1 MREPREMRGK
11 KSETHTHI
19 LQSIYCGNVAPW
31 WITLLVITK
40 RSRYAA
46 FLICCQSFSGHTVI
60 CSVKRKER
68 KKTRCV
74 AHESAGS
81 VCIEGALMYGP
92 GQSDKRGESWLGWLK
107 SPCWHLRRN
116 HEEKRKSLDCSKG
129 LPLRSLAHCLL
140 IACPFRWALNA
151 SKPALLRPRTH

>member
-1 MREPREMRGK
+1 M
-11 KSETHTHI
+11 
-19 LQSIYCGNVAPW
+19 APW
-31 WITLLVITK
+31 GITLLVITK
-40 RSRYAA
+40 RRRDAA
-46 FLICCQSFSGHTVI
+46 FLICCQSFSGHAVI
-60 CSVKRKER
+60 CSVKRKQRR

-116 HEEKRKSLDCSKG
+116 PWGEKKGKALIVRRICPCVPSPTASLSLVPSDERSMHQNLPSSEQGPTKKG
-129 LPLRSLAHCLL
+129 EFH
-140 IACPFRWALNA
+140 
-151 SKPALLRPRTH
+151 